1 MIEEIRA
8 GLQSVRVLISGR
20 VQGVGFRH
28 AARKQAEALGI
39 DAHPVN
45 REDGTVEIEVRGEED
60 AVRRFVEWS
69 RQGPPRARVD
79 DVVVIQR
86 GGQPRGFS

>member
-1 MIEEIRA
+1 MIDEIGS

-28 AARKQAEALGI
+28 AARRQAQALGV

-45 REDGTVEIEVRGEED
+45 QDDGTVEIEVLGEED
-60 AVRRFVEWS
+60 AVNRFVEWS
-69 RQGPPRARVD
+69 RKGPNAARVD
-79 DVVVIQR
+79 DVVVIMR
-86 GGQPRGFS
+86 GRQSRGFS